1 MPMAGANFLELRA
14 CEVRRIPLPRT
25 PVNTASSSGIIV
37 AIRERNSAEMAE
49 QQRLPNLQE
58 LDEQQAY
65 RFLTELLSTKSR
77 DEVYEA
83 NHPEDYIMEMPQSGE
98 AIRGREN
105 MRRFQEAYPGDA
117 PSLRL
122 RRVLVRE
129 GLWVVSLYLQVK
141 RSSSKRLD
149 TGIEGQ

>member
-1 MPMAGANFLELRA
+1 
-14 CEVRRIPLPRT
+14 
-25 PVNTASSSGIIV
+25 
-37 AIRERNSAEMAE
+37 MAE
-49 QQRLPNLQE
+49 QPRVPNLQE

-77 DEVYEA
+77 EEVYEA
-83 NHPEDYIMEMPQSGE
+83 NHAEDYIMEMPQSGE

-105 MRRFQEAYPGDA
+105 MRRFQEAHPGGA

-129 GLWVVSLYLQVK
+129 GLWVVSLYLQGK
-141 RSSSKRLD
+141 RRSSKGSILVSRDNRPSLSD
-149 TGIEGQ
+149 ILMTAPTAPSGRY

>member
-1 MPMAGANFLELRA
+1 
-14 CEVRRIPLPRT
+14 
-25 PVNTASSSGIIV
+25 
-37 AIRERNSAEMAE
+37 
-49 QQRLPNLQE
+49 
-58 LDEQQAY
+58 
-65 RFLTELLSTKSR
+65 
-77 DEVYEA
+77 
-83 NHPEDYIMEMPQSGE
+83 
-98 AIRGREN
+98 

>member
-1 MPMAGANFLELRA
+1 
-14 CEVRRIPLPRT
+14 
-25 PVNTASSSGIIV
+25 
-37 AIRERNSAEMAE
+37 MAE

>member
-1 MPMAGANFLELRA
+1 MLLPKTPNERTSETFPSTHSGEYCFFEWHNRCNSGKEQCRDSRAAACSQPIRARRTAGLPVPHGASFHQEPRRGLRG
-14 CEVRRIPLPRT
+14 EPPR
-25 PVNTASSSGIIV
+25 VLHHGDA
-37 AIRERNSAEMAE
+37 
-49 QQRLPNLQE
+49 
-58 LDEQQAY
+58 
-65 RFLTELLSTKSR
+65 
-77 DEVYEA
+77 
-83 NHPEDYIMEMPQSGE
+83 QSGE